1 MAKRTMTAA
10 AAPLRP
16 TVPRPRPAR
25 IALLLSDVD
34 GTLVTDDK
42 TLTDASKQAV
52 GALRAAGIRFAITSS
67 RPPAGLRTI
76 IASLGIDTPVAA
88 FNGGMVVAPVDGLP
102 SLASRLLPPEIA
114 IRAIEFLGAR
124 GTDVWVFPAAHWLL
138 RDRAGAYVAHEERTV
153 QFGPTVVEGFGPF
166 LDGVGKLV
174 GVSDDFD
181 LLERCEAEMR
191 REFGAAASVARSQR
205 YYLDVTHPLANKGTA
220 VIELAERLG
229 IPAGEIA
236 TIGDAPNDVAMFAR
250 SGFGI
255 AMGNAA
261 PAVKEAADVAVAAT
275 NAEDGFA
282 KAVERYV
289 LGDGRP

>member
-1 MAKRTMTAA
+1 
-10 AAPLRP
+10 
-16 TVPRPRPAR
+16 
-25 IALLLSDVD
+25 LLLSDVD

-42 TLTDASKQAV
+42 TLTDASKRAV
-52 GALRAAGIRFAITSS
+52 GGLRAAGIRFAITSS

-76 IASLGIDTPVAA
+76 VEALGIDTPVAA

-102 SLASRLLPPEIA
+102 PLASRLLPPDIG
-114 IRAIEFLGAR
+114 IRAIDFLGAR
-124 GTDVWVFPAAHWLL
+124 GVDVWVFTAARWLL

-153 QFGPTVVEGFGPF
+153 QFGPTVVDDFRPF

-174 GVSDDFD
+174 GVSDDFG
-181 LLERCEAEMR
+181 LLERCEAETR

-220 VIELAERLG
+220 VVELAERLG
-229 IPAGEIA
+229 IATGEIA

-261 PAVKEAADVAVAAT
+261 PAVKEAADLAVAAT